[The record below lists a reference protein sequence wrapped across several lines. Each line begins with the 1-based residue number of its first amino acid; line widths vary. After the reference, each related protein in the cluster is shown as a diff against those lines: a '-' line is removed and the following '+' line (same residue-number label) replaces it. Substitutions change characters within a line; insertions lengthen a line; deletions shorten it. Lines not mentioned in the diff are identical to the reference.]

1 MRGSKAGPFW
11 CRCHYISIYL
21 WRSWDPWGQVPQV
34 LEQMHDF
41 NLGRNF
47 YWNIQKNVFIS
58 RDENNQN
65 GQNFIIDYTFYNSN
79 LFKNDSIFS
88 MKFSRRPKSLYSDD
102 QLVND
107 MLGSGFDY
115 SILPACGTLGWDHGL
130 TRQQPRPPAPHIN
143 HLPRSARPCLSRPPL
158 LLPAPL
164 VEPWSSCLRPF
175 PARHL
180 FPAAARPG
188 TPFSSSFPNQ
198 GELGFF
204 HHSHCWWPNMASLEK
219 LDYPVCYFGPCGFS
233 SFRAKPSWS

>member
-1 MRGSKAGPFW
+1 MFLSVGTKIIKMDKISSLTIPFT
-11 CRCHYISIYL
+11 
-21 WRSWDPWGQVPQV
+21 
-34 LEQMHDF
+34 
-41 NLGRNF
+41 
-47 YWNIQKNVFIS
+47 IQICLKMIQF
-58 RDENNQN
+58 
-65 GQNFIIDYTFYNSN
+65 
-79 LFKNDSIFS
+79 FS
-88 MKFSRRPKSLYSDD
+88 MKFSRGPKSLYSDD

-115 SILPACGTLGWDHGL
+115 SILPACGTLGWDHGP
-130 TRQQPRPPAPHIN
+130 TCQQPRPPAPHIN

-204 HHSHCWWPNMASLEK
+204 HHSHC
-219 LDYPVCYFGPCGFS
+219 
-233 SFRAKPSWS
+233 